1 MNFLTAA
8 LIDILEV
15 AANAAVKDLMYAEN
29 CHPDDN
35 EAQKTTTPNSATMSD
50 EAARKLVEARGTKSR
65 RRRMIPKRLDLKLEF
80 KNLTYIMRKSVKE
93 RCECCRTRSSR
104 VRSEIE
110 SQKNVLLHNISGVV
124 SGGEILAVMG
134 SSGSGKST
142 LIDALAQRIANHSLQ
157 GSITLNG
164 EEVKHNIGLMRSIS
178 AYVMQDDLLFPML
191 TVKETLRFAA
201 ELRLP
206 SSSAEKNARVREVI
220 KQLNLSKVEDTIIG
234 DEGHRGVS
242 GGEKRR
248 VSIGKEIVHDPLLLF
263 LDEPTS
269 GLDSANA
276 YTVVETLLE
285 IAQTGSIVMLSVHQP
300 SGRILKLVTTL
311 LLIADGRTIYCGP
324 PRGMKDFFGTIGYE
338 FNEGDVTESVLDLMQ
353 EFHKAQVPVTGLV
366 DDFQNYAAKLENE
379 RAGVRAREA
388 AIHNSDNNII
398 ETVIGCDGSS
408 SSEPDPESLLPTGV
422 RGALAASISKGKLVG
437 SLAYR
442 KQYDDMDTLVQ
453 KFANSWVREVYVLA
467 WRGVLN
473 LKRTPDLF
481 LMRLVTVTIS
491 GVFLATLFWRLDH
504 SPQGLKERLGFF
516 AFAISTTYY
525 TCVDTLP
532 IFLQERYIFMRETAH
547 DSYRISSYVFAIAL
561 INIPFLLL
569 LSFTFSIATFWSV
582 GLAGGFY
589 GYLFFLVVVWASFWA
604 GNSFAT
610 FLSAVISNV
619 IMGYTIVVA
628 ALAYF
633 LLLSGFFITR
643 SRIPTYWLWFH
654 YLSLIKYP
662 YEAVLLNEFDR
673 SSSNCYET
681 ADQIFVGTPFAGSE
695 VISSYVLTQMR
706 TLLRGTVYSDLNAS
720 TCMVHGSGVLR
731 SQNVG
736 ALTKWECLGITVCF
750 GLFYRLLFYAV
761 LRISGKVKRY

>member
-1 MNFLTAA
+1 MVFLTAA
-8 LIDILEV
+8 LIDIVE
-15 AANAAVKDLMYAEN
+15 AAATPAVGDLMYAEI
-29 CHPDDN
+29 CHPDDS
-35 EAQKTTTPNSATMSD
+35 EIQKTAIPNSGTTPD
-50 EAARKLVEARGTKSR
+50 EAARTIMEVRGKKSR

-93 RCECCRTRSSR
+93 RCECWSTNKDRI
-104 VRSEIE
+104 RSEIGN
-110 SQKNVLLHNISGVV
+110 QKNVLLHNISGVV
-124 SGGEILAVMG
+124 RGGEILAVMG

-206 SSSAEKNARVREVI
+206 SSSAEKSSRVREVI

-242 GGEKRR
+242 GGERRR

-300 SGRILKLVTTL
+300 SMRILKLVTTL

-366 DDFQNYAAKLENE
+366 EEFQNYAAKLENE
-379 RAGVRAREA
+379 AA
-388 AIHNSDNNII
+388 AIDNNI
-398 ETVIGCDGSS
+398 ESVIGCDASS

-422 RGALAASISKGKLVG
+422 RGALAASIARGKLVG
-437 SLAYR
+437 SHAYR
-442 KQYDDMDTLVQ
+442 KQYDDMDTLVH
-453 KFANSWVREVYVLA
+453 KFANSWAREVYVLA
-467 WRGVLN
+467 WRGALN

-481 LMRLVTVTIS
+481 LMRLVTVTVS
-491 GVFLATLFWRLDH
+491 GVFLATIFWRLDH

-547 DSYRISSYVFAIAL
+547 DSYRISSYVFAIGL

-582 GLAGGFY
+582 GLTGGLDGF
-589 GYLFFLVVVWASFWA
+589 LFFLVVVWASFWA

-628 ALAYF
+628 VLAYF
-633 LLLSGFFITR
+633 LLLSGFFISR

-673 SSSNCYET
+673 SSSECYET
-681 ADQIFVGTPFAGSE
+681 ADQIFYGTPFAGSE
-695 VISSYVLTQMR
+695 AISSYVLAQMR

-720 TCMVHGSGVLR
+720 TCMVHGSAVLR
-731 SQNVG
+731 SQSVG
-736 ALTKWECLGITVCF
+736 GLSKWECLGLTVCF
-750 GLFYRLLFYAV
+750 GLLYRLLFYAV
-761 LRISGKVKRY
+761 LRISGKVKRH